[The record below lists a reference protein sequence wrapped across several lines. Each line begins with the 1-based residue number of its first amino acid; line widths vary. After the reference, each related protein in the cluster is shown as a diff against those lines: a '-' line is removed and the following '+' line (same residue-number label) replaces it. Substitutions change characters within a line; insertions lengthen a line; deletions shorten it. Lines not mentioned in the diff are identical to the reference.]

1 MQGVAR
7 RLLMAV
13 AALLFCVHTVEA
25 GTPLFHNVA
34 LDAGIMHVHDYVEER
49 IGTHHMFLAGVA
61 ASDYD
66 DDGFVDL
73 YVIRGSI
80 GPNLLYHNLGDGT
93 FEDVAAAAGVAVSGD
108 MASGPLFFDANGDGM
123 LDLFV
128 GGTQGT
134 PNHLFIANGD
144 GTFTDRLPQSRIPQ
158 LMETFAASA
167 ADYDRDGDLD
177 LFLTHWEIPM
187 QASHLW
193 RNDGNGVFWCVDNE
207 AGLLKIG
214 DGMHDYSFTANFTDL
229 NHDRWPDIVMAGDFR
244 TSRVFINR
252 GDGTFRDATSAVISD
267 ENGMGAAVGDY
278 DNDGD
283 MDWFVSSVYD
293 ATQIPNGGAWGFT
306 GNRLYRNLGNGALED
321 ATDWCGVREGGWGW
335 GSSFAD
341 FDNDGWL
348 DLYQVN
354 GWPFEVDTFLEDP
367 SRLFMNDAHG
377 SFVESSSAAG
387 CSSTAQGRGVV
398 CFDYD
403 NDGDIDI
410 FVSNY
415 RGAPELWRNDSAADA
430 GWLTLALRGPKGPA
444 IGARVVIEAGA
455 LTQTRE
461 VMCGNNYLSQNP
473 SDLYL
478 GLGAS
483 TKADRIRI
491 EWPNDTSTTVTDV
504 AAGQRVVLDQPA
516 RAMVTPKS
524 LRILNVAPNPFRD
537 TATISMEG
545 TTSSVAIY
553 DVAGR
558 LVRRFNS
565 TASTI
570 QWDGK
575 NDRGANAPSGV
586 YWVRATDAT
595 RTEARRIVLVR

>member
-13 AALLFCVHTVEA
+13 AALLFCA
-25 GTPLFHNVA
+25 RPGAADTPLFHNVT
-34 LDAGIMHVHDYVEER
+34 LSAGISHVHGYVEEVV
-49 IGTHHMFLAGVA
+49 GTHHMFLAGVA

-66 DDGFVDL
+66 NDGFVDL
-73 YVIRGSI
+73 YVIRGSV
-80 GPNLLYHNLGDGT
+80 GPNLLYRNRGDGT
-93 FEDVAAAAGVAVSGD
+93 FEDVAAAARVAVSGN
-108 MASGPLFFDANGDGM
+108 MASGPLFFDANGDGV

-144 GTFTDRLPQSRIPQ
+144 GTFIDRIPQSRIPQ
-158 LMETFAASA
+158 LMETFSASA

-193 RNDGNGVFWCVDNE
+193 RNDGHGVFWCVDDA
-207 AGLLKIG
+207 AGIHDIG
-214 DGMHDYSFTANFTDL
+214 DGAHDYSFTANFTDL
-229 NHDRWPDIVMAGDFR
+229 NHDRWPDIVMAGDFK
-244 TSRVFINR
+244 TSRVFMNR
-252 GDGTFRDATSAVISD
+252 GDGTFRDATSPVITD

-283 MDWFVSSVYD
+283 IDWFVSSIYD
-293 ATQIPNGGAWGFT
+293 ATQAPNGGAWGFT
-306 GNRLYRNLGNGALED
+306 GNRIYRNRGDGTLED

-335 GSSFAD
+335 GASFAD

-354 GWPFEVDTFLEDP
+354 GWPFEVATFLEDA
-367 SRLFMNDAHG
+367 SRLFMNDGHG
-377 SFVESSSAAG
+377 SFVESSTASG
-387 CSSTAQGRGVV
+387 CTSTAQGRGVV

-415 RGAPELWRNDSAADA
+415 RGAPELWRNDSAPA
-430 GWLTLALRGPKGPA
+430 GWIRLSLRGPHGPA
-444 IGARVVIEAGA
+444 IGARATIEAGG

-461 VMCGNNYLSQNP
+461 LMCGNNYLSQNP
-473 SDLYL
+473 TDIHV
-478 GLGAS
+478 GLGNAPQ
-483 TKADRIRI
+483 ADRIRV
-491 EWPNDTSTTVTDV
+491 EWPNGQTTSI
-504 AAGQRVVLDQPA
+504 AGISSGQRVVFDQPPRSTPTP
-516 RAMVTPKS
+516 RA
-524 LRILNVAPNPFRD
+524 LRIVNVSPNPFLD
-537 TATISMEG
+537 TATITLEG
-545 TTSSVAIY
+545 SPTRVAIY

-558 LVRRFNS
+558 LVQKLSPRS
-565 TASTI
+565 GTI
-570 QWDGK
+570 QW
-575 NDRGANAPSGV
+575 NAENVPAGV
-586 YWVRATDAT
+586 YWIRINDQAASD
-595 RTEARRIVLVR
+595 ARRIVLVR